1 MILVMVIAVIVQK
14 KNDKNNSLA
23 PGQCAEMTK
32 DQKQKEE
39 VKTKHDMD
47 FYVFW

>member
-1 MILVMVIAVIVQK
+1 MILVMVIAMIVEK

-23 PGQCAEMTK
+23 PGQCAEMRK
-32 DQKQKEE
+32 DQKQEE

-47 FYVFW
+47 FYYVFW